1 MIKISVVIPC
11 FRVKN
16 KIFGVLNLIDSSVTK
31 IYVVDDDC
39 PENSGRFVSE
49 NCSDSRVS
57 VIFHD
62 KNQGVGGAVKSG
74 YLAAIQ
80 DGMDVIVKVDGDGQ
94 MNPSLIPNFIDP
106 IVSGEADYTK
116 GNRFYNLEEIG
127 SMPKI
132 RLFGNACLSLMTK
145 LSSGYW
151 QIFDPTNGFTA
162 IHANVARQLPLSKIS
177 SRYFFETDMLFR
189 LNTLRAVV
197 VDVPMN
203 AVYEDEVS
211 NLKIHKILPE
221 FIAKHCRNFMKR
233 IFYNYFLR
241 DMSLASIELLLGL
254 FLILFG
260 MVFGVAN
267 WVNAKITMTNTP
279 VGTVVLVAI
288 AIILGAQLLLGFL
301 AYDINSMP
309 SRCLH
314 KIKRFNT

>member
-1 MIKISVVIPC
+1 MEKISVVIPC
-11 FRVKN
+11 YKVTN
-16 KIFGVLNLIDSSVTK
+16 KILNVINLIDSSVLK
-31 IYVVDDDC
+31 IYVVDDCC
-39 PENSGRFVSE
+39 PDKSGDFVKTYCE
-49 NCSDSRVS
+49 DKRVT
-57 VIFHD
+57 VLYHNI
-62 KNQGVGGAVKSG
+62 NQGVGAAVMSG
-74 YLAAIQ
+74 YREAIK
-80 DGMDVIVKVDGDGQ
+80 DGMEIIVKVDGDGQ

-106 IVSGEADYTK
+106 IVCGEADYTK

-241 DMSLASIELLLGL
+241 DMSLASIELLIGV
-254 FLILFG
+254 FFILFG
-260 MVFGVAN
+260 LVFGVAN
-267 WVNAKITMTNTP
+267 WVNSKLTMTNTP

-288 AIILGAQLLLGFL
+288 TIILGTQLLLGFL

-314 KIKRFNT
+314 KIKRFKT